1 MSKEQLIRVLIIDDE
16 LSIRGSMAGYLDDCG
31 FAVSLSDG
39 TEKALRMASE
49 STYDVAIVDLR
60 LRGLSG
66 DVFIVEASQ
75 ICKDLKYIIHTG
87 SVNYVLSDDL
97 RKIGVKPEHI
107 FRKPLDDLNVI
118 VDAINQLVE
127 EGGKSE

>member
-1 MSKEQLIRVLIIDDE
+1 MNKDKLIRVLIIDDE

-31 FAVSLSDG
+31 FAVSLSES
-39 TEKALRMASE
+39 TEKALRMVSE

-66 DVFIVEASQ
+66 DVFIVEAAQ

-87 SVNYVLSDDL
+87 SVNYALSDEL
-97 RKIGVKPEHI
+97 KKIGVKPEHI

-118 VDAINQLVE
+118 VEAINLLVK
-127 EGGKSE
+127 EGGISE

>member
-1 MSKEQLIRVLIIDDE
+1 MSKDRLIRVLIIDDE

-31 FAVSLSDG
+31 FAVSLSES
-39 TEKALRMASE
+39 TEKALRMVKE

-66 DVFIVEASQ
+66 DVFIMEAAEV
-75 ICKDLKYIIHTG
+75 CKDMKYVIHTG
-87 SVNYVLSDDL
+87 SVNYSLSDEL
-97 RKIGVKPEHI
+97 KAIGVKPEHV

-118 VDAINQLVE
+118 VDVINQLVE
-127 EGGKSE
+127 EGGEK